1 MKTVPLV
8 LFVFSF
14 ALLAPVSNS
23 RSGVSD
29 SDAGLSTTARPMAE
43 PCATAYDARPLFGG
57 QAGLSGF
64 DLSNLDRSVN
74 PCDNFF
80 EFADGG
86 WVRKNPIPSAYPAW
100 GTFNALTDRN
110 QDVLRQILEEAAS
123 HRGAEGSIEQK
134 IGDYYA
140 SCIDTDAIENAGI
153 EPLEAALKRIDA
165 VRNVAEL
172 EAEIAHLHADGADVA
187 FRFGSNPDFKNS
199 RMVIGQAGQG
209 GLGLPDR
216 DYYTNTDS
224 KSEELR
230 DQYVAHV
237 QKMFELTGDE
247 ESRAAMEAKAVM
259 ALEEKLARASMTRV
273 ERRDPEKTYHKMGL
287 AELDE
292 LTPDF
297 SWKAYFVDAGFPGI
311 EVVNVGQ
318 PDFFKTFN
326 EELRATPLDNWKT
339 YLRWHLLDAT
349 AQALP
354 ERFVDEDFNFN
365 GKALTG
371 AQELQPRWRR
381 CVRSTDRQLG
391 EALGQIY
398 VKQAFPPEAK
408 ASALAMVHNLMGA
421 LRQDLTTL
429 DWISPATKKEALA
442 KLDAIA
448 LKIGYPDKWRDYSAY
463 HVERAAYAVNFLHG
477 NEFESHYRLEK
488 IGKPTDRAE
497 WGMTPPTVNA
507 YYNAARNEI
516 VFPAGILQPPFYDP
530 HRNDALNYGGIG
542 AVIGHEMT
550 HGFDDQGSKFDAD
563 GNLRNWWTPEDLKN
577 FQQRAECIVKQFDA
591 YEVQPGIH
599 ENGRLVQ
606 GESIADFG
614 GLTIAHMA
622 WKNSLRGKSE
632 PSDVNGFTPDQLF
645 FLAWAQIWAGSERPE
660 FERLQV
666 KTNPHPLGRFR
677 VNGPLSNMP
686 AFEEAWGCGEGSSM
700 IRPAG
705 ERCRIW

>member
-1 MKTVPLV
+1 MRIALSTLLV
-8 LFVFSF
+8 VSF
-14 ALLAPVSNS
+14 ALLTSFGNS
-23 RSGVSD
+23 QSSVSD
-29 SDAGLSTTARPMAE
+29 SGASLSATERAMGE
-43 PCATAYDARPLFGG
+43 PCAPTDDAQPFLDGKA
-57 QAGLSGF
+57 QLPGF
-64 DLSNLDRSVN
+64 DLSNLDREAN

-86 WVRKNPIPSAYPAW
+86 WVKKNPIPPAYPAW
-100 GTFNALTDRN
+100 GTFNELTDHN
-110 QDVLRQILEEAAS
+110 QDVLRQILEDTAG

-140 SCIDTDAIENAGI
+140 SCMDTEAIEKAGI
-153 EPLEAALKRIDA
+153 EPLEPALKRIDA
-165 VRNVAEL
+165 VRNVTEL
-172 EAEIAHLHADGADVA
+172 EAEIAVLQAGGADVA
-187 FRFGSNPDFKNS
+187 FRFGSNPDFKDS
-199 RMVIGQAGQG
+199 KMVIGQAGQG

-216 DYYTNTDS
+216 DYYTKTDS
-224 KSEELR
+224 KSEQLR

-237 QKMFELTGDE
+237 QKMLELAGDE
-247 ESRAAMEAKAVM
+247 ESQAGTEAKAVM
-259 ALEEKLARASMTRV
+259 ALEEKLAQASMTRV
-273 ERRDPEKTYHKMGL
+273 ERRNPDKTYHKMGV

-297 SWKAYFVDAGFPGI
+297 SWKRYFVDAGFPQI

-318 PDFFKTFN
+318 PDFFRAFD
-326 EELRATPLDNWKT
+326 EELKATPLDTWKT

-349 AQALP
+349 AEALP
-354 ERFVDEDFNFN
+354 ERFVEEDFNFN

-398 VKQAFPPEAK
+398 VKRAFPPEAK
-408 ASALAMVHNLMGA
+408 ASALAMVHNLMAA

-429 DWISPATKKEALA
+429 DWMSPETRKEALT

-463 HVERAAYAVNFLHG
+463 HVERIAYAVNFLRG

-488 IGKPTDRAE
+488 IGQPTDRAE
-497 WGMTPPTVNA
+497 WSMTPPTVDA

-577 FQQRAECIVKQFDA
+577 FQQRAECIVKQFDG

-622 WKNSLRGKSE
+622 WKNSLHGEPGTSE
-632 PSDVNGFTPDQLF
+632 VDGFTPDQLF
-645 FLAWAQIWAGSERPE
+645 FLAWAQIWAGSQRPE

-666 KTNPHPLGRFR
+666 NTNPHPLGRFR
-677 VNGPLSNMP
+677 VNGPLSNIP
-686 AFEEAWGCGEGSSM
+686 AFDEAWGCKEGSSM
-700 IRPAG
+700 VRPAG